1 MDIHEFDE
9 IRPYEKGEM
18 KEALN
23 QLLNDRHFNK
33 MMQGMAPWL
42 PKALRNG
49 IFRLMFIGVKTPLD
63 FQLRFMKHVV
73 RYVLKKYAH
82 GYTFNHDT
90 ISNRDNQLFIS
101 NHRDI
106 VLDSAILDLML
117 YEAGFPTTCEIA
129 IGDNLLIY
137 PWIKKIVRIN
147 KSFIVKRGLGLRE
160 QLKSSMLMS
169 SYMHYAITQ
178 KHENIWIA
186 QRQGRAKDSN
196 DRTQDSILKMMV
208 MGGEGDIFD
217 RLKEMN
223 LVPLSLSYEFDPCDY
238 LKAKE
243 AQQKRDDANFKKSE
257 ADDLANMQIG
267 IYGYKGHIHFHTAAC
282 INDELDEIK
291 SRNLPKTEVFTV
303 IAELIDK
310 HIHQN
315 YKLYPCNYIAMD
327 ALNGEAKFA
336 DKYTDEDKAQFE
348 AYLNKQIEKIDLPNK
363 DMDFLRHYM
372 LVMYANPAIN
382 HLKAIEA

>member
-1 MDIHEFDE
+1 MNIPAEFDE
-9 IRPYEKGEM
+9 IRPY
-18 KEALN
+18 
-23 QLLNDRHFNK
+23 
-33 MMQGMAPWL
+33 APEEL
-42 PKALRNG
+42 PQVFEELIADPMFQAVVGQVMPG
-49 IFRLMFIGVKTPLD
+49 IPFDMIAAQMRQCKTNLD
-63 FQLRFMKHVV
+63 FQKAFFYRL
-73 RYVLKKYAH
+73 LKDLVQKCAK
-82 GYTFNHDT
+82 GLVFDCSAIKDKSINYT
-90 ISNRDNQLFIS
+90 FIS

-106 VLDSAILDLML
+106 VLDSAFLCVLLIENGMN
-117 YEAGFPTTCEIA
+117 TVEIA

-169 SYMHYAITQ
+169 SYMHYAISQ

-257 ADDLANMQIG
+257 ADDLTNMQIG
-267 IYGYKGHIHFHTAAC
+267 IYGYKGHIHFQTAAC

-310 HIHQN
+310 YIHQN
-315 YKLYPCNYIAMD
+315 YHLYPCNYIAMD
-327 ALNGEAKFA
+327 TLNGDSKFA
-336 DKYTDEDKAQFE
+336 DKYTAEDKAQFE
-348 AYLNKQIEKIDLPNK
+348 GYLAKQMEKIDLPNK

-372 LVMYANPAIN
+372 LTMYANPAIN

>member
-1 MDIHEFDE
+1 MNIPAEFDE
-9 IRPYEKGEM
+9 IRPY
-18 KEALN
+18 
-23 QLLNDRHFNK
+23 
-33 MMQGMAPWL
+33 APEEL
-42 PKALRNG
+42 PQVFEELIADPMFQAIVAQVMPG
-49 IFRLMFIGVKTPLD
+49 IPFDMLAVQMRQCKTNLD
-63 FQLRFMKHVV
+63 FQKAFIYNL
-73 RYVLKKYAH
+73 LKELVKKCAK
-82 GYTFNHDT
+82 GLEFECSAIQDKSKNYT
-90 ISNRDNQLFIS
+90 FIS

-106 VLDSAILDLML
+106 VLDSAFLSVVLIENGMN
-117 YEAGFPTTCEIA
+117 TVEIA

-137 PWIKKIVRIN
+137 PWIKKLVRIN

-208 MGGEGDIFD
+208 MAGEGDVID

-257 ADDLANMQIG
+257 EDDLTNMQIG
-267 IYGYKGHIHFHTAAC
+267 IYGYKGHIHFQTAAC

-315 YKLYPCNYIAMD
+315 YRLYPGNYIAHD
-327 ALNGEAKFA
+327 LLYNKVEFA
-336 DKYTDEDKAQFE
+336 DKYTDTDKGTFNQ
-348 AYLNKQIEKIDLPNK
+348 YIEGQLAKIDLPNK
-363 DMDFLRHYM
+363 DEAFLRKCIWT
-372 LVMYANPAIN
+372 MYANPVTN
-382 HLKAIEA
+382 HLKAINE

>member
-1 MDIHEFDE
+1 MNIPAEFDE
-9 IRPYEKGEM
+9 IRPYAPEELPQVFEELIADPMFKAVVGQVMPGIPFEM
-18 KEALN
+18 LAA
-23 QLLNDRHFNK
+23 K
-33 MMQGMAPWL
+33 M
-42 PKALRNG
+42 REC
-49 IFRLMFIGVKTPLD
+49 KTNLD
-63 FQLRFMKHVV
+63 FQKAFFYTL
-73 RYVLKKYAH
+73 LKDLVKKCAK
-82 GYTFNHDT
+82 GLEFDCSAITDKSINYT
-90 ISNRDNQLFIS
+90 FIS

-106 VLDSAILDLML
+106 VLDSALLSVVLIENGMN
-117 YEAGFPTTCEIA
+117 TVEIA

-169 SYMHYAITQ
+169 SYMHYAISQ

-243 AQQKRDDANFKKSE
+243 AQQKRDDADFKKSE
-257 ADDLANMQIG
+257 ADDLTNMQIG
-267 IYGYKGHIHFHTAAC
+267 IYGYKGHIHFQTAAC

-291 SRNLPKTEVFTV
+291 SHNLPKTEVFTV

-315 YKLYPCNYIAMD
+315 YRLYPCNYIALD
-327 ALNGEAKFA
+327 TLNGKSEFA
-336 DKYTDEDKAQFE
+336 DKYTQEDLAQFE
-348 AYLNKQIEKIDLPNK
+348 GYLNKQMEKIDLPNK

-372 LVMYANPAIN
+372 LTMYANPLIN

>member
-1 MDIHEFDE
+1 MNIPAEFDE
-9 IRPYEKGEM
+9 IRPY
-18 KEALN
+18 
-23 QLLNDRHFNK
+23 
-33 MMQGMAPWL
+33 APEEL
-42 PKALRNG
+42 PQVFEELIADPMFKAVVGQVMPG
-49 IFRLMFIGVKTPLD
+49 IPFDMIAAQMRQCKTNLD
-63 FQLRFMKHVV
+63 FQKAFFYRL
-73 RYVLKKYAH
+73 LKDLVQKCAK
-82 GYTFNHDT
+82 GLVFDCSAIKDKSINYT
-90 ISNRDNQLFIS
+90 FIS

-106 VLDSAILDLML
+106 VLDSALLSVVLIENGMN
-117 YEAGFPTTCEIA
+117 TVEIA

-147 KSFIVKRGLGLRE
+147 KSFIVKRGLGLRG

-169 SYMHYAITQ
+169 SYMHYAISQ

-257 ADDLANMQIG
+257 ADDLTNMQIG
-267 IYGYKGHIHFHTAAC
+267 IYGYKGHIHFQTAAC

-310 HIHQN
+310 YIHQN
-315 YKLYPCNYIAMD
+315 YRLYPCNYIAMD
-327 ALNGEAKFA
+327 ALNGDSKFA
-336 DKYTDEDKAQFE
+336 DKYTEEDKAQFE
-348 AYLNKQIEKIDLPNK
+348 GYLAKQLEKIDLPNK

-372 LVMYANPAIN
+372 LTMYANPAIN

>member
-1 MDIHEFDE
+1 MNIPAEFDE
-9 IRPYEKGEM
+9 IRPY
-18 KEALN
+18 
-23 QLLNDRHFNK
+23 
-33 MMQGMAPWL
+33 APEEL
-42 PKALRNG
+42 PQVFEELIADPMFKAVVGQVMPG
-49 IFRLMFIGVKTPLD
+49 IPFDMIAAQMRQCKTNLD
-63 FQLRFMKHVV
+63 FQKAFFYRL
-73 RYVLKKYAH
+73 LKDLVQKCAK
-82 GYTFNHDT
+82 GLVFDCSAIKDKSINYT
-90 ISNRDNQLFIS
+90 FIS

-106 VLDSAILDLML
+106 VLDSALLSVVLIENGMN
-117 YEAGFPTTCEIA
+117 TVEIA

-169 SYMHYAITQ
+169 SYMHYAISQ

-257 ADDLANMQIG
+257 ADDLINMQIG
-267 IYGYKGHIHFHTAAC
+267 IYGYKGHIHFQTAAC

-315 YKLYPCNYIAMD
+315 YHLYPCNYIAMD
-327 ALNGEAKFA
+327 ALNGDSKFA
-336 DKYTDEDKAQFE
+336 DKYTEEDKAQFE
-348 AYLNKQIEKIDLPNK
+348 GYLAKQMEKIDLPNK

-372 LVMYANPAIN
+372 LTMYANPAIN
-382 HLKAIEA
+382 HLKAIKA

>member
-1 MDIHEFDE
+1 MNIPAEFDE
-9 IRPYEKGEM
+9 IRPY
-18 KEALN
+18 
-23 QLLNDRHFNK
+23 
-33 MMQGMAPWL
+33 APEEL
-42 PKALRNG
+42 PQVFEELIADPMFKAVVGQVMPG
-49 IFRLMFIGVKTPLD
+49 IPFDMIAAQMRQCKTNLD
-63 FQLRFMKHVV
+63 FQKTFFYRL
-73 RYVLKKYAH
+73 LKDLVQKCAK
-82 GYTFNHDT
+82 GLVFDCSAIKDKSINYT
-90 ISNRDNQLFIS
+90 FIS

-106 VLDSAILDLML
+106 VLDSALLSVVLIENGMN
-117 YEAGFPTTCEIA
+117 TVEIA

-169 SYMHYAITQ
+169 SYMHYAISQ

-257 ADDLANMQIG
+257 ADDLTNMQIG
-267 IYGYKGHIHFHTAAC
+267 IYGYKGHIHFQTAAC

-315 YKLYPCNYIAMD
+315 YHLYPCNYIAMD
-327 ALNGEAKFA
+327 ALNGDSKFA
-336 DKYTDEDKAQFE
+336 DKYTEEDKAQFE
-348 AYLNKQIEKIDLPNK
+348 GYLAKQMEKIDLPNK
-363 DMDFLRHYM
+363 DMDFLRHFM
-372 LVMYANPAIN
+372 LTMYANPAIN
-382 HLKAIEA
+382 HLKAIKA

>member
-1 MDIHEFDE
+1 MNIPAEFDE
-9 IRPYEKGEM
+9 IRPY
-18 KEALN
+18 
-23 QLLNDRHFNK
+23 
-33 MMQGMAPWL
+33 APEEL
-42 PKALRNG
+42 PQVFEELIADPMFKAVVSQVMPG
-49 IFRLMFIGVKTPLD
+49 IPFDMIAAQMRQCKTNLD
-63 FQLRFMKHVV
+63 FQKAFFYRL
-73 RYVLKKYAH
+73 LKDLVQKCAK
-82 GYTFNHDT
+82 GLVFDCSAIKDKSINYT
-90 ISNRDNQLFIS
+90 FIS

-106 VLDSAILDLML
+106 VLDSALLSVVLIENGMN
-117 YEAGFPTTCEIA
+117 TVEIA

-169 SYMHYAITQ
+169 SYMHYAISQ

-257 ADDLANMQIG
+257 ADDLTNMQIG
-267 IYGYKGHIHFHTAAC
+267 IYGYKGHIHFQTAAC

-315 YKLYPCNYIAMD
+315 YHLYPCNYIAMD
-327 ALNGEAKFA
+327 ALNGDSKFA
-336 DKYTDEDKAQFE
+336 DKYTEEDKAQFE
-348 AYLNKQIEKIDLPNK
+348 GYLAKQMEKIDLPNK

-372 LVMYANPAIN
+372 LTMYANPAIN
-382 HLKAIEA
+382 HLKAIKA

>member
-1 MDIHEFDE
+1 MNIPAEFDE
-9 IRPYEKGEM
+9 IRPY
-18 KEALN
+18 
-23 QLLNDRHFNK
+23 
-33 MMQGMAPWL
+33 APEEL
-42 PKALRNG
+42 PQVFEELIADPMFKAVIGQVMPNIPFEILAVKLREC
-49 IFRLMFIGVKTPLD
+49 KTNLD
-63 FQLRFMKHVV
+63 FQKAFCYQL
-73 RYVLKKYAH
+73 LKDIVAKCAK
-82 GYTFNHDT
+82 GLTFDCSAIKDKSTNYT
-90 ISNRDNQLFIS
+90 FIS

-106 VLDSAILDLML
+106 VLDSAFLSVVLIENGMN
-117 YEAGFPTTCEIA
+117 TVEIA

-169 SYMHYAITQ
+169 NYMHYAIKE

-243 AQQKRDDANFKKSE
+243 AQQKRDDANFKKSQD
-257 ADDLANMQIG
+257 DDLTNMQIG
-267 IYGYKGHIHFHTAAC
+267 IYGYKGHIHFQTAAC

-310 HIHQN
+310 YIHQN
-315 YKLYPCNYIAMD
+315 YRLYPCNYIAMD
-327 ALNGEAKFA
+327 ALNGDSKFA
-336 DKYTDEDKAQFE
+336 DKYTEEDKVQFE
-348 AYLNKQIEKIDLPNK
+348 GYLAKQMEKIDLPNK
-363 DMDFLRHYM
+363 DMNFLRHYM
-372 LVMYANPAIN
+372 LTMYANPAIN

>member
-1 MDIHEFDE
+1 MNIPAEFDE
-9 IRPYEKGEM
+9 IRPY
-18 KEALN
+18 
-23 QLLNDRHFNK
+23 
-33 MMQGMAPWL
+33 APEEL
-42 PKALRNG
+42 PQVFEELIADPMFQAIVAQVMPG
-49 IFRLMFIGVKTPLD
+49 IPFDMLAVQMRQCKTNLD
-63 FQLRFMKHVV
+63 FQKAFIYNL
-73 RYVLKKYAH
+73 LKELVKKCAK
-82 GYTFNHDT
+82 GLEFECSAIQDKSKNYT
-90 ISNRDNQLFIS
+90 FIS

-106 VLDSAILDLML
+106 VLDSAFLSVVLIENGMN
-117 YEAGFPTTCEIA
+117 TVEIA

-137 PWIKKIVRIN
+137 PWIKKLVRIN

-208 MGGEGDIFD
+208 MAGEGDVID

-257 ADDLANMQIG
+257 EDDLTNMQIG
-267 IYGYKGHIHFHTAAC
+267 IYGYKGHIHFQTAAC

-315 YKLYPCNYIAMD
+315 YQLYPGNYIAHD
-327 ALNGEAKFA
+327 LLYNKVEFA
-336 DKYTDEDKAQFE
+336 DKYTDTDKGTFNQ
-348 AYLNKQIEKIDLPNK
+348 YIEGQLAKIDLPNK
-363 DMDFLRHYM
+363 DEAFLRKCIWT
-372 LVMYANPAIN
+372 MYANPVTN
-382 HLKAIEA
+382 HLKAINE

>member
-1 MDIHEFDE
+1 MNIPAEFDE
-9 IRPYEKGEM
+9 IRPY
-18 KEALN
+18 
-23 QLLNDRHFNK
+23 
-33 MMQGMAPWL
+33 APEEL
-42 PKALRNG
+42 PQVFEELIADPMFQAIVAQVMPG
-49 IFRLMFIGVKTPLD
+49 IPFDMLAVQMRQCKTNLD
-63 FQLRFMKHVV
+63 FQKAFIYNL
-73 RYVLKKYAH
+73 LKELVKKCAK
-82 GYTFNHDT
+82 GLEFECSAIQDKSKNYT
-90 ISNRDNQLFIS
+90 FIS

-106 VLDSAILDLML
+106 VLDSAFLSVVLIENGMN
-117 YEAGFPTTCEIA
+117 TVEIA

-137 PWIKKIVRIN
+137 PWIKKLVRIN

-208 MGGEGDIFD
+208 MAGEGDVID

-257 ADDLANMQIG
+257 EDDLTNMQIG
-267 IYGYKGHIHFHTAAC
+267 IYGYKGHIHFQTAAC

-315 YKLYPCNYIAMD
+315 YRLYPGNYIAHD
-327 ALNGEAKFA
+327 LLYNKVEFT
-336 DKYTDEDKAQFE
+336 DKYTDTDKETFNQ
-348 AYLNKQIEKIDLPNK
+348 YIEGQLAKIDLPNK
-363 DMDFLRHYM
+363 DEAFLRKCIWT
-372 LVMYANPAIN
+372 MYANPVTN
-382 HLKAIEA
+382 HLKAINE

>member
-1 MDIHEFDE
+1 MTDVHDFSDICPYDDSVFHEKMSALVKEPMFQHA
-9 IRPYEKGEM
+9 ISYVMP
-18 KEALN
+18 KEAIPGLIDD
-23 QLLNDRHFNK
+23 LLKIDNK
-33 MMQGMAPWL
+33 Y
-42 PKALRNG
+42 
-49 IFRLMFIGVKTPLD
+49 D
-63 FQLRFMKHVV
+63 FQHLIMYPFLEMLAKKTTSGITIGGTKYYNSALN
-73 RYVLKKYAH
+73 YV
-82 GYTFNHDT
+82 
-90 ISNRDNQLFIS
+90 FIT

-106 VLDSAILDLML
+106 VLDSALLSVVLIENGMN
-117 YEAGFPTTCEIA
+117 TVEIA

-169 SYMHYAITQ
+169 NYMHYAITQ

-243 AQQKRDDANFKKSE
+243 AQQKRDDENFLKHSLAFKVAG
-257 ADDLANMQIG
+257 AD
-267 IYGYKGHIHFHTAAC
+267 
-282 INDELDEIK
+282 EPEIK
-291 SRNLPKTEVFTV
+291 YSDVKITTFQPAKRVYG
-303 IAELIDK
+303 AE
-310 HIHQN
+310 
-315 YKLYPCNYIAMD
+315 A
-327 ALNGEAKFA
+327 EAA
-336 DKYTDEDKAQFE
+336 EAARKA
-348 AYLNKQIEKIDLPNK
+348 
-363 DMDFLRHYM
+363 
-372 LVMYANPAIN
+372 
-382 HLKAIEA
+382 KAAK

>member
-1 MDIHEFDE
+1 MNIPAEFDE
-9 IRPYEKGEM
+9 IRPY
-18 KEALN
+18 
-23 QLLNDRHFNK
+23 
-33 MMQGMAPWL
+33 APEEL
-42 PKALRNG
+42 PQVFEELIADPMFKAVVGQVMPG
-49 IFRLMFIGVKTPLD
+49 IPFDMIAAQMRQCKTNLD
-63 FQLRFMKHVV
+63 FQKAFFYRL
-73 RYVLKKYAH
+73 LKDLVQKCAK
-82 GYTFNHDT
+82 GLVFDCSAIKDKSINYT
-90 ISNRDNQLFIS
+90 FIS

-106 VLDSAILDLML
+106 VLDSALLSVVLIENGMN
-117 YEAGFPTTCEIA
+117 TVEIA

-169 SYMHYAITQ
+169 SYMHYAISQ

-257 ADDLANMQIG
+257 ADDLTNMQIG
-267 IYGYKGHIHFHTAAC
+267 IYGYKGHIHFQTAAC

-315 YKLYPCNYIAMD
+315 YHLYPCNYIAMD
-327 ALNGEAKFA
+327 TLNGDSKFA
-336 DKYTDEDKAQFE
+336 DKYTEEDKAQFE
-348 AYLNKQIEKIDLPNK
+348 GYLAKQMEKIDLPNK

-372 LVMYANPAIN
+372 LTMYANPAIN
-382 HLKAIEA
+382 HLKAIKA

>member
-1 MDIHEFDE
+1 MNIPAEFDE
-9 IRPYEKGEM
+9 IRPY
-18 KEALN
+18 
-23 QLLNDRHFNK
+23 
-33 MMQGMAPWL
+33 APEEL
-42 PKALRNG
+42 PQVFEELIADPMFQAVVGQVMPG
-49 IFRLMFIGVKTPLD
+49 IPFDMIAAQMRQCKTNLD
-63 FQLRFMKHVV
+63 FQKAFFYKL
-73 RYVLKKYAH
+73 LKELVQKCAK
-82 GYTFNHDT
+82 GLVFDCSAIKDKSINYT
-90 ISNRDNQLFIS
+90 FIS

-106 VLDSAILDLML
+106 VLDSALLSVVLIENGMN
-117 YEAGFPTTCEIA
+117 TVEIA

-169 SYMHYAITQ
+169 SYMHYAISQ

-257 ADDLANMQIG
+257 ADDLTNMQIG
-267 IYGYKGHIHFHTAAC
+267 IYGYKGHIHFQTAAC

-310 HIHQN
+310 YIHQN
-315 YKLYPCNYIAMD
+315 YHLYPCNYIAMD
-327 ALNGEAKFA
+327 ALNGDSKFA
-336 DKYTDEDKAQFE
+336 DKYTEEDKAQFE
-348 AYLNKQIEKIDLPNK
+348 GYLAKQMEKIDLPNK

-372 LVMYANPAIN
+372 LTMYANPAIN

>member
-1 MDIHEFDE
+1 MPGIPFDMLAAQM
-9 IRPYEKGEM
+9 R
-18 KEALN
+18 
-23 QLLNDRHFNK
+23 QC
-33 MMQGMAPWL
+33 
-42 PKALRNG
+42 
-49 IFRLMFIGVKTPLD
+49 KTNLD
-63 FQLRFMKHVV
+63 FQKAFFYKL
-73 RYVLKKYAH
+73 LKELVQKCAK
-82 GYTFNHDT
+82 GLEFDCSAITDKSINYT
-90 ISNRDNQLFIS
+90 FIS

-106 VLDSAILDLML
+106 VLDSAFLSVVLIENGMN
-117 YEAGFPTTCEIA
+117 TVEIA

-208 MGGEGDIFD
+208 MAGEGDIID

-243 AQQKRDDANFKKSE
+243 AQQKRDDENFKKSE
-257 ADDLANMQIG
+257 ADDLTNMQIG
-267 IYGYKGHIHFHTAAC
+267 IYGYKGHIHFQTAAC
-282 INDELDEIK
+282 LNDELDEIK

-310 HIHQN
+310 YIHQN

-327 ALNGEAKFA
+327 MLNGETKFA

-348 AYLNKQIEKIDLPNK
+348 AYLSKQIEKIDLPNK
-363 DMDFLRHYM
+363 DMEFLRHYM

>member
-1 MDIHEFDE
+1 MNIPAEFDE
-9 IRPYEKGEM
+9 IRPY
-18 KEALN
+18 
-23 QLLNDRHFNK
+23 
-33 MMQGMAPWL
+33 APEEL
-42 PKALRNG
+42 PQVFEELIADPMFQAIVAQVMPG
-49 IFRLMFIGVKTPLD
+49 IPFDMLAVQMRQCKTNLD
-63 FQLRFMKHVV
+63 FQKAFIYNL
-73 RYVLKKYAH
+73 LKELVKKCAK
-82 GYTFNHDT
+82 GLEFECSAIQDKSKNYT
-90 ISNRDNQLFIS
+90 FIS

-106 VLDSAILDLML
+106 VLDSAFLSVVLIENGMN
-117 YEAGFPTTCEIA
+117 TVEIA

-137 PWIKKIVRIN
+137 PWIKKLVRIN

-208 MGGEGDIFD
+208 MAGEGDVID

-257 ADDLANMQIG
+257 EDDLTNMQIG
-267 IYGYKGHIHFHTAAC
+267 IYGYKGHIHFQTAAC

-315 YKLYPCNYIAMD
+315 YRLYPGNYIAHD
-327 ALNGEAKFA
+327 LLYNKVEFA
-336 DKYTDEDKAQFE
+336 DKYTNTDKETFNQ
-348 AYLNKQIEKIDLPNK
+348 YIEGQLAKIDLPNK
-363 DMDFLRHYM
+363 DEAFLRECIWT
-372 LVMYANPAIN
+372 MYANPVTN
-382 HLKAIEA
+382 HLKAING

>member
-1 MDIHEFDE
+1 MNIPAEFDE
-9 IRPYEKGEM
+9 IRPY
-18 KEALN
+18 
-23 QLLNDRHFNK
+23 
-33 MMQGMAPWL
+33 APEEL
-42 PKALRNG
+42 PQVFEELIADPMFKAVVGQVMPG
-49 IFRLMFIGVKTPLD
+49 IPFDMIAAQMRQCKTNLD
-63 FQLRFMKHVV
+63 FQKAFFYRL
-73 RYVLKKYAH
+73 LKDLVQKCAK
-82 GYTFNHDT
+82 GLVFDCSAIKDKSINYT
-90 ISNRDNQLFIS
+90 FIS

-106 VLDSAILDLML
+106 VLDSALLSVVLIENGMN
-117 YEAGFPTTCEIA
+117 TVEIA

-169 SYMHYAITQ
+169 SYMHYAISQ

-257 ADDLANMQIG
+257 ADDLTNMQIG
-267 IYGYKGHIHFHTAAC
+267 IFGYKGHIHFQTAAC

-315 YKLYPCNYIAMD
+315 YHLYPCNYIAMD
-327 ALNGEAKFA
+327 ALNGDSKFA
-336 DKYTDEDKAQFE
+336 DKYTEEDKAQFE
-348 AYLNKQIEKIDLPNK
+348 GYLAKQMEKIDLPNK
-363 DMDFLRHYM
+363 DMDFLRYYM
-372 LVMYANPAIN
+372 LTMYANPAIN
-382 HLKAIEA
+382 HLKAIKA

>member
-1 MDIHEFDE
+1 MNIPAEFDE
-9 IRPYEKGEM
+9 IRPY
-18 KEALN
+18 
-23 QLLNDRHFNK
+23 
-33 MMQGMAPWL
+33 APEEL
-42 PKALRNG
+42 PQVFEELIADPMFKAVVGQVMPG
-49 IFRLMFIGVKTPLD
+49 IPFDMIAAQMRQCKTNLD
-63 FQLRFMKHVV
+63 FQKAFFYRL
-73 RYVLKKYAH
+73 LKDLVQKCAK
-82 GYTFNHDT
+82 GLVFDCSAIKDKSINYT
-90 ISNRDNQLFIS
+90 FIS

-106 VLDSAILDLML
+106 VLDSALLSVVLIENGMN
-117 YEAGFPTTCEIA
+117 TVEIA

-169 SYMHYAITQ
+169 NYMHYAISQ

-257 ADDLANMQIG
+257 ADDLTNMQIG
-267 IYGYKGHIHFHTAAC
+267 IYGYKGHIHFQTAAC

-310 HIHQN
+310 YIHQN
-315 YKLYPCNYIAMD
+315 YHLYPCNYIAMD
-327 ALNGEAKFA
+327 TLNGDNQFA
-336 DKYTDEDKAQFE
+336 DKYTAEDKAQFE
-348 AYLNKQIEKIDLPNK
+348 GYLAKQMEKIDLPNK

-372 LVMYANPAIN
+372 LTMYANPAIN
-382 HLKAIEA
+382 HLKAIQA

>member
-1 MDIHEFDE
+1 MNIPAEFDE
-9 IRPYEKGEM
+9 IRPY
-18 KEALN
+18 
-23 QLLNDRHFNK
+23 
-33 MMQGMAPWL
+33 APEEL
-42 PKALRNG
+42 PQVFEELIADPMFKAVVGQVMPG
-49 IFRLMFIGVKTPLD
+49 IPFDMIAAQMRQCKTNLD
-63 FQLRFMKHVV
+63 FQKAFFYRL
-73 RYVLKKYAH
+73 LKDLVQKCAK
-82 GYTFNHDT
+82 GLVFDCSAIKDKSINYT
-90 ISNRDNQLFIS
+90 FIS

-106 VLDSAILDLML
+106 VLDSALLSVVLIENGMN
-117 YEAGFPTTCEIA
+117 TVEIA

-169 SYMHYAITQ
+169 SYMHYAISQ

-257 ADDLANMQIG
+257 ADDLTNMQIG
-267 IYGYKGHIHFHTAAC
+267 IYGYKGHIHFQTAAC

-291 SRNLPKTEVFTV
+291 SLNLPKTEVFTV

-315 YKLYPCNYIAMD
+315 YHLYPCNYIAMD
-327 ALNGEAKFA
+327 ALNGDSKFA
-336 DKYTDEDKAQFE
+336 DKYTEEDKAQFE
-348 AYLNKQIEKIDLPNK
+348 DYLAKQMEKIDLPNK

-372 LVMYANPAIN
+372 LTMYANPAIN
-382 HLKAIEA
+382 HLKAIKA

>member
-1 MDIHEFDE
+1 MNIPAEFDE
-9 IRPYEKGEM
+9 IRPY
-18 KEALN
+18 
-23 QLLNDRHFNK
+23 
-33 MMQGMAPWL
+33 APEEL
-42 PKALRNG
+42 PQVFEELIADPMFKAVVGQVMPG
-49 IFRLMFIGVKTPLD
+49 IPFDMIAAQMRQCKTNLD
-63 FQLRFMKHVV
+63 FQKAFFYRL
-73 RYVLKKYAH
+73 LKDLVQKCAK
-82 GYTFNHDT
+82 GLVFDCSAIKDKSINYT
-90 ISNRDNQLFIS
+90 FIS

-106 VLDSAILDLML
+106 VLDSALLSVVLIENGMN
-117 YEAGFPTTCEIA
+117 TVEIA

-169 SYMHYAITQ
+169 SYMHYAISQ

-208 MGGEGDIFD
+208 MGGEGEIFD
-217 RLKEMN
+217 RLKEMS

-257 ADDLANMQIG
+257 ADDLTNMQIG
-267 IYGYKGHIHFHTAAC
+267 IYGYKGHIHFQTAAC

-315 YKLYPCNYIAMD
+315 YHLYPCNYIAMD
-327 ALNGEAKFA
+327 ALNGDSKFA
-336 DKYTDEDKAQFE
+336 DKYTEEDKAQFE
-348 AYLNKQIEKIDLPNK
+348 GYLAKQMEKIDLPNK

-372 LVMYANPAIN
+372 LTMYANPAIN

>member
-1 MDIHEFDE
+1 MNIPAEFDE
-9 IRPYEKGEM
+9 IRPYAPEELPQVFEELIADPMFKAVVGQVMPGIPFEM
-18 KEALN
+18 LAA
-23 QLLNDRHFNK
+23 K
-33 MMQGMAPWL
+33 M
-42 PKALRNG
+42 REC
-49 IFRLMFIGVKTPLD
+49 KTNLD
-63 FQLRFMKHVV
+63 FQKAFFYTL
-73 RYVLKKYAH
+73 LKDLVKKCAK
-82 GYTFNHDT
+82 GMEFDCSAIKDKSINYT
-90 ISNRDNQLFIS
+90 FIS

-106 VLDSAILDLML
+106 VLDSALLSVVLIENGMN
-117 YEAGFPTTCEIA
+117 TVEIA

-169 SYMHYAITQ
+169 SYMHYAISQ

-267 IYGYKGHIHFHTAAC
+267 IYGYKGHIHFQTAAC

-310 HIHQN
+310 YIHQN
-315 YKLYPCNYIAMD
+315 YRLYPCNYIAMD
-327 ALNGEAKFA
+327 TLNGDHKFA

-348 AYLNKQIEKIDLPNK
+348 GYLAKQLEKIDLPNK

-372 LVMYANPAIN
+372 LTMYANPAIN

>member
-1 MDIHEFDE
+1 MNIPAEFDE
-9 IRPYEKGEM
+9 IRPYAPEELPQVFEELIADPMFKAVVGQVMPGIPFEM
-18 KEALN
+18 LAA
-23 QLLNDRHFNK
+23 K
-33 MMQGMAPWL
+33 M
-42 PKALRNG
+42 REC
-49 IFRLMFIGVKTPLD
+49 KTNLD
-63 FQLRFMKHVV
+63 FQKAFFYTL
-73 RYVLKKYAH
+73 LKDLVKKCAK
-82 GYTFNHDT
+82 GMEFDCSAIKDKSINYT
-90 ISNRDNQLFIS
+90 FIS

-106 VLDSAILDLML
+106 VLDSALLSVVLIENGMN
-117 YEAGFPTTCEIA
+117 TVEIA

-169 SYMHYAITQ
+169 SYMHYAISQ

-267 IYGYKGHIHFHTAAC
+267 IYGYKGHIHFQTAAC

-315 YKLYPCNYIAMD
+315 YHLYPCNYIAMD
-327 ALNGEAKFA
+327 VLNGTNTFA
-336 DKYTDEDKAQFE
+336 DKYTEEDKAQFE
-348 AYLNKQIEKIDLPNK
+348 GYLAKQMEKIDLPNK
-363 DMDFLRHYM
+363 DEVFLRHYM
-372 LVMYANPAIN
+372 LTMYANPAIN
-382 HLKAIEA
+382 HLKALEA